1 MKKVLIVLCLFMFG
15 LFFVGCYQDLQR
27 DNLDEYIYRAEKG
40 GGYSNMGLDDPNRF
54 LPTTTF
60 FGDYDYIEGKYAW
73 RQDDLLREL
82 FQKDVHPEITF
93 LYLRY
98 EEEVYINAKQC
109 MLENMEPYNELY
121 YEYNDYIFYENSNF
135 IEQEGVRTFPEY
147 FTMACYND
155 EECALIFIGF
165 DAYTKSN
172 KKYVNYLK
180 NDFPM
185 FIDTYY
191 GVYHDF
197 NQ

>member
-1 MKKVLIVLCLFMFG
+1 MKKIFVIILIIVCSICMT
-15 LFFVGCYQDLQR
+15 GCYEDLR
-27 DNLDEYIYRAEKG
+27 RENLEEYIDLVHRGGGHSHSSLDRAE
-40 GGYSNMGLDDPNRF
+40 YF
-54 LPTTTF
+54 LPSATF
-60 FGDYDYIEGKYAW
+60 FEDYDYIEGKYAW
-73 RQDDLLREL
+73 REDDPLREL

-109 MLENMEPYNELY
+109 MLENIEPYNELY
-121 YEYNDYIFYENSNF
+121 YEYNDYIFYENSNY
-135 IEQEGVRTFPEY
+135 IQTMGRRFPED

-155 EECALIFIGF
+155 KKCTLIFIGF
-165 DAYTKSN
+165 NAYTKSN
-172 KKYVNYLK
+172 KKYVDYLK

-191 GVYHDF
+191 GEYHDF